1 MEMSLLIAVCQY
13 KGSHALLVEDNIVRE
28 TRQSSRTICLNND
41 SHSSASAGLQENK
54 CEMHAFWHLLYLI
67 LLVLNH

>member
-13 KGSHALLVEDNIVRE
+13 KGSHTLLVEDNIVRE

-41 SHSSASAGLQENK
+41 SHSSAGVQENK

-67 LLVLNH
+67 LPVLNH